1 MTKIEK
7 VDTIKV
13 KTNTKREL
21 VKLTSKLEAKYGRK
35 FSIDDAINYLLQK
48 QAMPELLDQ
57 IFGIAKGIN
66 LYEVL
71 RNERKATRQEVEESL
86 VLDSGINCFVA

>member
-1 MTKIEK
+1 MEKVTKVEK

-13 KTNTKREL
+13 KASTKREL
-21 VKLTSKLEAKYGRK
+21 VKLMGKLEAKYGRK

-48 QAMPELLDQ
+48 QARPELLDQ
-57 IFGIAKGIN
+57 IFGIAKDIN

-71 RNERKATRQEVEESL
+71 RNERKNDEARSRRKF
-86 VLDSGINCFVA
+86 SS